1 MTLSRQEL
9 VDAYWPMY
17 SEVILMAL
25 LDRIDHTIKIPEGVS
40 ATLVDGMAT
49 VSGPNGSIS
58 REFISGRVSLF
69 REGDALIVRVDIP
82 RRKEKA
88 LAGAWAAHLR
98 NMVVGVTDGFTYHLK
113 ALYSHFPMTLAV
125 KGNIFVVNNYFG
137 EKVPRN
143 AALPWASEVKVE
155 VKNKIE
161 ITVSGP
167 DKEKVGQTAA
177 NIERCTTVKKRDR
190 RVFQDGIYLVKKE

>member
-1 MTLSRQEL
+1 MMLSHQEL
-9 VDAYWPMY
+9 VVAYWPIF
-17 SEVILMAL
+17 SEVILMVL
-25 LDRIDHTIKIPEGVS
+25 LDRIEHKIAFPDGVS
-40 ATLVDGMAT
+40 GTLSDGMAT
-49 VSGPNGSIS
+49 LSGPNGSIS

-69 REGDALIVRVDIP
+69 AEEDAFIIRVDIP

-88 LAGAWAAHLR
+88 LAGSWAAHLR
-98 NMVVGVTDGFTYHLK
+98 NMVTGVTDGFTYHLK

-155 VKNKIE
+155 VKNKVE
-161 ITVSGP
+161 ITVSGV

-190 RVFQDGIYLVKKE
+190 RVFQDGIYLVNKE